1 MRIFLILFALTGAA
15 VIGLYSLVHGD
26 PSPQLKAAATRATP
40 DLSRLPDPRDVIEI
54 EPAQPPGAGIHK
66 CTKRGKVVYTDQP
79 CPEDHKQGK
88 LDPER
93 SRIVTLPADRP
104 AAGATTP
111 APAPKPVAGGIEIA
125 EDGSIR
131 RAP

>member
-1 MRIFLILFALTGAA
+1 MRIFLILFVLTGAA
-15 VIGLYSLVHGD
+15 VVGLYSLVHGE
-26 PSPQLKAAATRATP
+26 PSPQLKAAASRATP

-93 SRIVTLPADRP
+93 SQIVTLPADKP
-104 AAGATTP
+104 ASGTASA
-111 APAPKPVAGGIEIA
+111 APAKPVAGGIEIA

-131 RAP
+131 RAQ